1 MINPWVILGFVL
13 ALIAAFGGGYYQG
26 NESGKASVQ
35 QKWDKENARLQAEYA
50 ENQRIAR
57 EKEQALQS
65 SADKLRQEKD
75 REIRN
80 ISARATAL
88 SNSLRDRA
96 ERPAQSGA
104 VSGSASL
111 GKSGCT
117 ARELYREDS
126 EVVVRFARE
135 ADELRLALN
144 QCYAQYEE
152 VRNKR

>member
-26 NESGKASVQ
+26 NESGQASVQ

-104 VSGSASL
+104 VSGSACACAGATGAQL
-111 GKSGCT
+111 
-117 ARELYREDS
+117 ARGDGEFLAGYGADA
-126 EVVVRFARE
+126 ARLQ
-135 ADELRLALN
+135 AALN
-144 QCYAQYEE
+144 QCVAQYEE

>member
-26 NESGKASVQ
+26 NESGQAFVQ
-35 QKWDKENARLQAEYA
+35 QKWDKENARLQVEYA

-80 ISARATAL
+80 ISARASAL

-96 ERPAQSGA
+96 ERPAQTGTVPSTACACVGA
-104 VSGSASL
+104 NGAQLARGDAEFLVGYSADA
-111 GKSGCT
+111 
-117 ARELYREDS
+117 ARLQ
-126 EVVVRFARE
+126 A
-135 ADELRLALN
+135 ALN
-144 QCYAQYEE
+144 QCIAQYEE
-152 VRNKR
+152 VRTKR

>member
-1 MINPWVILGFVL
+1 MINPWIILGFVL

-26 NESGKASVQ
+26 NESGQATVQ

-57 EKEQALQS
+57 EKEQALQA

-80 ISARATAL
+80 INARATAL
-88 SNSLRDRA
+88 SNSLRERP
-96 ERPAQSGA
+96 ERPAQTGA
-104 VSGSASL
+104 VPSAASV
-111 GKSGCT
+111 GKGGCT

-126 EVVVRFARE
+126 EVVVGIARE
-135 ADELRLALN
+135 ADELRLALK

-152 VRNKR
+152 VRTKR